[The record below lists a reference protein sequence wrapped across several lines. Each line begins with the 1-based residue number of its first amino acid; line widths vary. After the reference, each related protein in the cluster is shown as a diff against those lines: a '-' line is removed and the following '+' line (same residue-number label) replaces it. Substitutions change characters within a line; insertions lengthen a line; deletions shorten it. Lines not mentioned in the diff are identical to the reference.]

1 MNCDVY
7 LLTLFYLCILIL
19 LFSFSCFEGLAC
31 LFVLLFKP
39 KSLNIYIF
47 FLILNFS
54 NIKHNIKTKR

>member
-7 LLTLFYLCILIL
+7 LFTLFYLCILIR

-39 KSLNIYIF
+39 KPLNIYIF
-47 FLILNFS
+47 LNSELF
-54 NIKHNIKTKR
+54 